1 MSKIE
6 INTLIEADVEICFDL
21 ARDIDFHKESLK
33 HSHEKAVA
41 GKTSGLIGLGEWVT
55 WEAKH
60 LGIKQRLT
68 SKITEFE
75 YPNYFV
81 DEMVSGAFKSF
92 RHEHHFRKRNN
103 KTLMIDVF
111 YFKSPFGLLGELVNW
126 LFLKKHVENLLVT
139 RNKFLKEQAESL

>member
-68 SKITEFE
+68 S
-75 YPNYFV
+75 
-81 DEMVSGAFKSF
+81 
-92 RHEHHFRKRNN
+92 
-103 KTLMIDVF
+103 
-111 YFKSPFGLLGELVNW
+111 
-126 LFLKKHVENLLVT
+126 
-139 RNKFLKEQAESL
+139 